1 MLANITREVRH
12 SGTVGGG
19 VDGAWHSKGKSKL
32 KAHDENVHE
41 KTPAK
46 HTPGKLEKRKNTHT

>member
-19 VDGAWHSKGKSKL
+19 GELGIVK
-32 KAHDENVHE
+32 ENQ
-41 KTPAK
+41 
-46 HTPGKLEKRKNTHT
+46 N